1 MHWQRLHTE
10 PSERTVPVFWH
21 RPSQRLLAG
30 TLELGLA
37 MLTTLTTPGL
47 TLLFLGVVVCLGTA
61 FVWMIWEMEQSAKSR
76 LAKARRDSDSY

>member
-1 MHWQRLHTE
+1 
-10 PSERTVPVFWH
+10 
-21 RPSQRLLAG
+21 
-30 TLELGLA
+30 